1 MARYFVD
8 DEFRCP
14 CCGQLPANGID
25 GLLVSILDVLRH
37 KLGVPLVIS
46 SGYRCSQHN
55 ADCGGVENS
64 QHRFGIAA
72 DVLVPDGV
80 NLDYMADVVRS
91 LGADGIGRYY
101 DDGFVHID
109 TRGYIADW

>member
-8 DEFRCP
+8 DEFRCS
-14 CCGQLPANGID
+14 CCGALPDGGMD

-37 KLGVPLVIS
+37 KLNTPLVIT
-46 SGYRCSQHN
+46 SGYRCEECN
-55 ADCGGVENS
+55 KLCGGVENS
-64 QHRFGIAA
+64 QHRFGSAA

-80 NLDYMADVVRS
+80 NLDYMADVARS

-101 DDGFVHID
+101 DGGFVHID

>member
-8 DEFRCP
+8 DEFRCS
-14 CCGQLPANGID
+14 CCGALPD
-25 GLLVSILDVLRH
+25 GGMDELLLSVLDVLRH
-37 KLGVPLVIS
+37 KLGVPLVVS

-64 QHRFGIAA
+64 QHVQGNAA
-72 DVLVPDGV
+72 DVLVPDGI
-80 NLDYMADVVRS
+80 NLDYVADLARG

-101 DDGFVHID
+101 KSGFVHID